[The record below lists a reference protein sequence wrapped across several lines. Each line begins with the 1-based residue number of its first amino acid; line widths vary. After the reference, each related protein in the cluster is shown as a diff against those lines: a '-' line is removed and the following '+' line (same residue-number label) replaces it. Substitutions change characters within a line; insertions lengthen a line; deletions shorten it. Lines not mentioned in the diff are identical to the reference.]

1 VSKKALPSLR
11 WTANAKSSHPI
22 WTNPHAL
29 QPPALEIAK
38 IAAHIE
44 PGKLPTQLA
53 LSWQGRGSF
62 VLHESGCLRKLKLL
76 DVALQGQ
83 GAAAVGKDDVCD
95 PQAVLVSL
103 ADCKGCRA
111 QALCPCVVTR

>member
-1 VSKKALPSLR
+1 MRCSR
-11 WTANAKSSHPI
+11 
-22 WTNPHAL
+22 
-29 QPPALEIAK
+29 PALEIAE